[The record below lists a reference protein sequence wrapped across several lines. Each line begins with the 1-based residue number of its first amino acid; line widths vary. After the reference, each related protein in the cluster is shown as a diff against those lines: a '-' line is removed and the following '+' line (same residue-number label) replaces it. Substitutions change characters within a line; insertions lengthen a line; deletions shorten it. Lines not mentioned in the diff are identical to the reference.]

1 MPGGLARAAAQR
13 QAPDWERALAVQ
25 EDNKLRGLLAEL
37 LNQLREEFRDE
48 TLDDSL
54 VLDLGGAAVAQPDR
68 GKMAEMMERMRQA
81 HPVLTH
87 DVIGHWASG
96 PSNFVWDRQNPA
108 NSKGPGPGMLVNQN
122 LNRQT
127 TSRKPRTR

>member
-1 MPGGLARAAAQR
+1 MPGGRPAAAQR

-54 VLDLGGAAVAQPDR
+54 VLDLVGQQLHSLTG

-81 HPVLTH
+81 HP
-87 DVIGHWASG
+87 
-96 PSNFVWDRQNPA
+96 F
-108 NSKGPGPGMLVNQN
+108 
-122 LNRQT
+122 
-127 TSRKPRTR
+127 